1 MTDKS
6 RRDPGA
12 RRANWLVLGVLVAV
26 ALALYASMF
35 IKWKYTS

>member
-6 RRDPGA
+6 RRDQGA

-26 ALALYASMF
+26 ALALYASIF
-35 IKWKYTS
+35 VKWKFAS